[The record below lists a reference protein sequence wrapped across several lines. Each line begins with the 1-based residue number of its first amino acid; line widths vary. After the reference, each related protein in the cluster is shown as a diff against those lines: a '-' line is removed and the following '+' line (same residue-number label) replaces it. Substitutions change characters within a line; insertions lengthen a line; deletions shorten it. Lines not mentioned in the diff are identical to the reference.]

1 MTSRPSRQTKRR
13 ITVLKDR
20 SRRDRGS
27 MSMFFALSTI
37 AILMVMGLLIDGG
50 GALNAANRATSV
62 AQEAARTAGQQLDPA
77 QAVEGTAI
85 TIDPD
90 AAVGAAQDYLA
101 AADVQGDVQITNGG
115 QNLSVTVHD
124 TYNTLFA
131 QFVGKSTIQV
141 TGTAT
146 AQLMTQAGG

>member
-1 MTSRPSRQTKRR
+1 MTSRLLCRTRRR
-13 ITVLKDR
+13 ITTIV
-20 SRRDRGS
+20 SRRRDQGS
-27 MSMFFALSTI
+27 VSVFFALFTV
-37 AILMVMGLLIDGG
+37 AILMVMGLLVDGG
-50 GALNAANRATSV
+50 GTLNAANRATSL

-115 QNLSVTVHD
+115 QSLSVTVHD

-131 QFVGKSTIQV
+131 QFVGKGTIQV

-146 AQLMTQAGG
+146 ARLMTQAGG